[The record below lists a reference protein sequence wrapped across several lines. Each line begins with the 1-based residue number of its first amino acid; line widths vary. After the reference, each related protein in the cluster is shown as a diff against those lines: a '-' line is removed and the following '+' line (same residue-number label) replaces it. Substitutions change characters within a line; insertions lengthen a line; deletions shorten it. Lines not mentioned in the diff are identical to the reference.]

1 MIEWGVMGTTLLPS
15 LKIATMALSSTAP
28 PEMFIAV
35 VIIVLIG
42 VLLVQVNLGQ
52 TKE

>member
-1 MIEWGVMGTTLLPS
+1 MGCDGDNLLPS
-15 LKIATMALSSTAP
+15 LKTATVALSSTAP

-52 TKE
+52 RKE